1 MDEGAHGK
9 LSKWILAGFPTFA
22 TPNMMDTMSMRLL
35 QRFSSS
41 LLFAEYPS
49 TANVPPDLRVF
60 WRKVELSFSV
70 LKNLEENANGP
81 LTGGNISPV
90 SRRKGKTVTSNRRI
104 DPLPFDSMGIT
115 VPTTNT
121 EVLDVCIRI
130 LSELQSILEVSG
142 FVTNSLRRKLNN
154 RHSTI
159 FSFSESGRYRIFSN
173 PRSTGRD
180 YHRKERL
187 PK

>member
-1 MDEGAHGK
+1 
-9 LSKWILAGFPTFA
+9 
-22 TPNMMDTMSMRLL
+22 MSMRLL

-49 TANVPPDLRVF
+49 TADVPPDLRVF

-121 EVLDVCIRI
+121 EVRDVYIRI

-142 FVTNSLRRKLNN
+142 FVTNSLRTKLNN
-154 RHSTI
+154 PSTI
-159 FSFSESGRYRIFSN
+159 FSFSESGQYRIFSN